1 MSWNDF
7 NNADDQVFDL
17 IPKGT
22 LVKVCMTI
30 KPGGF
35 NDPSKGWTGGWA
47 TQNNDTGSI
56 YLNCEFVVLE
66 GQYATRKIWS
76 LIGLQSLKGSDWAH
90 MGRAMIKAIL
100 NSARGFSSKDTS
112 PAAQKARYIE
122 GIGELNG
129 LEFIARV
136 DIETTDKG
144 DEKNVIKTI
153 ITPDHKEYA
162 ALMGRTGVVASFSS
176 KNPFQQ
182 SSGQSSSPGQSPSTP
197 SGAASSPYQL
207 PSGHSPVRQ
216 RPSWAE

>member
-76 LIGLQSLKGSDWAH
+76 LIGLQSPKGSDWTH
-90 MGRAMIKAIL
+90 MGHAMIKAIL
-100 NSARGFSSKDTS
+100 NSARGFSSKDMS
-112 PAAQKARYIE
+112 PVAQKARYIE

-129 LEFIARV
+129 LEFGVRV
-136 DIETTDKG
+136 DVEKDGRG
-144 DEKNVIKTI
+144 DERNVIKTI
-153 ITPDHKEYA
+153 IIPDHKEYA
-162 ALMGRTGVVASFSS
+162 AVMGRPVMAMASPVQSHLQNHTGQ
-176 KNPFQQ
+176 NPSEQQ
-182 SSGQSSSPGQSPSTP
+182 PSGMSPSGQSPS
-197 SGAASSPYQL
+197 AQHASNVP
-207 PSGHSPVRQ
+207 H
-216 RPSWAE
+216 WAK

>member
-35 NDPSKGWTGGWA
+35 NDPSQGWTGGWA
-47 TQNNDTGSI
+47 TQNRDTGSI

-76 LIGLQSLKGSDWAH
+76 LIGLQSPKGSDWAH
-90 MGRAMIKAIL
+90 MGRAMVKAIL
-100 NSARGFSSKDTS
+100 NSARGFPSKDMS
-112 PAAQKARYIE
+112 PVAQKARYIE

-129 LEFIARV
+129 LEFGVRV
-136 DIETTDKG
+136 DVEKDGRG
-144 DEKNVIKTI
+144 DERNVIKTI
-153 ITPDHKEYA
+153 IIPDHKEYA
-162 ALMGRTGVVASFSS
+162 AVMGQPIAAM
-176 KNPFQQ
+176 NPY
-182 SSGQSSSPGQSPSTP
+182 SAGQSPSEQQPSGMSPSGLSPSTP
-197 SGAASSPYQL
+197 STSTPSVSTPRSSNL
-207 PSGHSPVRQ
+207 
-216 RPSWAE
+216 PSWA